1 MGKLF
6 GTDGVRGIVNE
17 DLTVDLAIKIGAAV
31 SRVLKEKL
39 DTDELTFIIGGDTRS
54 SRDMLSSAVSV
65 GVLSEGCN
73 VIDVGVLP
81 TPGISYLTSNANYDA
96 DGAFVISAS
105 HNPVEYNGIKV
116 LDRFGM
122 KLSDELEEECEKII
136 LSDFEINKD
145 INRYGSYTRNTEAI
159 HDYFKYLFN
168 EVDADYNKLAR
179 LNPLVDPAN
188 GAACDVAGM
197 FYPRL
202 FDSYNFIN
210 DFPNGLNINKD
221 AGSTHIEG
229 LKKEVVEGQY
239 DLGIAFDGDA
249 DRCIL
254 VDELG
259 NEVDGDVILAIVGKY
274 LKSRGK
280 LRNNTIVG
288 TVMSNLGLVK
298 FCEEN
303 GINFV
308 KTPVGDK
315 YVLKEMLE
323 KDYIIGGEQSG
334 HIIFKDH
341 ANTGDGELTAIMIM
355 NIMINTHKKLSELAS
370 VMKKYPQVLK
380 NIEATKAMK
389 DAYKNREDIQEY
401 VEKLK
406 KDLGNDYN
414 VVIRPSGTENL
425 IRVMIEGKDIEDIT
439 KICDG
444 VVEYL
449 TLELSQDPF
458 VRKRK

>member
-1 MGKLF
+1 
-6 GTDGVRGIVNE
+6 
-17 DLTVDLAIKIGAAV
+17 
-31 SRVLKEKL
+31 
-39 DTDELTFIIGGDTRS
+39 
-54 SRDMLSSAVSV
+54 
-65 GVLSEGCN
+65 
-73 VIDVGVLP
+73 
-81 TPGISYLTSNANYDA
+81 
-96 DGAFVISAS
+96 
-105 HNPVEYNGIKV
+105 
-116 LDRFGM
+116 
-122 KLSDELEEECEKII
+122 
-136 LSDFEINKD
+136 
-145 INRYGSYTRNTEAI
+145 
-159 HDYFKYLFN
+159 
-168 EVDADYNKLAR
+168 
-179 LNPLVDPAN
+179 
-188 GAACDVAGM
+188 
-197 FYPRL
+197 
-202 FDSYNFIN
+202 
-210 DFPNGLNINKD
+210 
-221 AGSTHIEG
+221 
-229 LKKEVVEGQY
+229 
-239 DLGIAFDGDA
+239 
-249 DRCIL
+249 
-254 VDELG
+254 
-259 NEVDGDVILAIVGKY
+259 
-274 LKSRGK
+274 
-280 LRNNTIVG
+280 
-288 TVMSNLGLVK
+288 
-298 FCEEN
+298 
-303 GINFV
+303 
-308 KTPVGDK
+308 
-315 YVLKEMLE
+315 MLE